1 MMEPAAPYAEPG
13 PTLSIYIPIKN
24 FPTINNV
31 AVKNAPTRTS
41 FQAISTSGKNL
52 KIEPELTSKTWKKV
66 KLWGWGII
74 VASFFVGPLLSSND
88 PSQIGFVIIGIA
100 FWGILILI
108 IGHIGAWYAD
118 KRTR

>member
-1 MMEPAAPYAEPG
+1 MALMKCLECGKDVSDKATSCPNCG
-13 PTLSIYIPIKN
+13 NPIN
-24 FPTINNV
+24 W
-31 AVKNAPTRTS
+31 AVVQITN
-41 FQAISTSGKNL
+41 ISGKNL